1 MKRWWLYLGALLLV
15 GAISPFAGTD
25 VGQLQPV
32 QLVMVTAQQGAVEIT
47 TDTGDLGRGA
57 TVQEAFADMQQASPK
72 KIFVETAEYLLI
84 NRAAETLLPDITN
97 ILCPSLNL
105 DWQFISNMIY
115 MLEFPFSQIIP
126 PSPSESKS
134 PLYTSVSFFLSCIQ
148 GRHCRLPKF
157 HIYVLVYC
165 IGVFL
170 SGLLHSV

>member
-57 TVQEAFADMQQASPK
+57 TVQEAFADMQQTSPK

-97 ILCPSLNL
+97 ILRPSCAVCLVEDKMDLMAVAEFLN
-105 DWQFISNMIY
+105 N
-115 MLEFPFSQIIP
+115 
-126 PSPSESKS
+126 
-134 PLYTSVSFFLSCIQ
+134 
-148 GRHCRLPKF
+148 HLPELTLQDYRTGE
-157 HIYVLVYC
+157 HDLPVLVLKEERMYL
-165 IGVFL
+165 VQ
-170 SGLLHSV
+170 